1 MIQINEI
8 KQFSERDLA
17 IKIVIPLLKRMGFR
31 SVTYT
36 CDVDEFG
43 KDIVCYYTNPF
54 GDKKWVGVQ
63 VKTVDIHGKSS
74 RSGNIQEVINQIQE
88 SFDNPFYHPTY
99 NEEIEINEM
108 FLITSG
114 RITPKAKI
122 AIKNKFLRDAIH
134 FMDGQALANS
144 LEEFVPE
151 IFETYEKARVI
162 KNRIRNLIASGKV
175 VDDIRELEA
184 WFLERRS
191 IELNEKEM
199 AFITSQVFRYFFENT
214 TLRFFHDKI
223 DWEILAWL
231 EDLEGSDS
239 VLSKEIDEFLTYF
252 PYMNEFTTPTLT
264 LAFLKSLKHFEVIC
278 PSVYYRLRFD
288 ANLFFSR
295 IKKSFEFLDY
305 PYTHQIM
312 AYLMEYSETL
322 DNFCDASNID
332 LPEKYIFPVLIG
344 MKKYDVAE
352 SFLLEKADFGDY
364 FAKAFIFCVKAG
376 LGEACEPKS
385 NIVHKFAE
393 FLQKAQ
399 LSSQLMPFIPPN
411 FAILLYWTLRN
422 EKEVKR
428 LLNVEE
434 TFHELSNGKYLP
446 EAYKLYVGEA
456 EDFFKEI
463 SDVTLPEIPEIF
475 EEMAD
480 LRSEMSDFN
489 ESLRLLDIAEKNAD
503 KFKWDFHLKFVR
515 QHKARCLYRLG
526 RKSEALEIWEALI
539 EEKEKLIDYPLYVAC
554 KKELSSKKT

>member
-17 IKIVIPLLKRMGFR
+17 IKIVIPLLKHMGFR

-36 CDVDEFG
+36 CDIDEFG
-43 KDIVCYYTNPF
+43 KDIVGYYTNPF

-63 VKTVDIHGKSS
+63 VKTVDIHGTSS
-74 RSGNIQEVINQIQE
+74 RSGNIQEIISQIQE

-99 NEEIEINEM
+99 NEQIEISEM

-122 AIKNKFLRDAIH
+122 AIKNKFLRKAIH
-134 FMDGQALANS
+134 FIDGQALVNS
-144 LEEFVPE
+144 LEEFVPG

-162 KNRIRNLIASGKV
+162 KNRISNLIASGKA

-184 WFLERRS
+184 WFLERKS
-191 IELNEKEM
+191 IKLNKEEM
-199 AFITSQVFRYFFENT
+199 AFIASQVFRYFFKNT
-214 TLRFFHDKI
+214 ALMFFNSKI
-223 DWEILAWL
+223 NWDVLAWL
-231 EDLEGSDS
+231 EDLQGSDS
-239 VLSKEIDEFLTYF
+239 VLSKEIDEFLRYF
-252 PYMNEFTTPTLT
+252 PYMNEFSTPRLT
-264 LAFLKSLKHFEVIC
+264 LALLKSLKHLEVVC
-278 PSVYYRLRFD
+278 PSVYYRLGFD
-288 ANLFFSR
+288 ANLFFSK

-312 AYLMEYSETL
+312 AYLMEYSESL
-322 DNFCDASNID
+322 ANFCNNSNID

-344 MKKYDVAE
+344 MKKYDAAK
-352 SFLLEKADFGDY
+352 SFLLEKVDFGDY
-364 FAKAFIFCVKAG
+364 FAKVFIFCVKAG

-411 FAILLYWTLRN
+411 FAILLYWRLRN
-422 EKEVKR
+422 DKQVKR
-428 LLNVEE
+428 LLNLEE
-434 TFHELSNGKYLP
+434 TFHELSNEKYLP
-446 EAYKLYVGEA
+446 KAYKLYVGDA
-456 EDFFKEI
+456 GDFFKEI
-463 SDVTLPEIPEIF
+463 SDVALPEIPEIF

-480 LRSEMSDFN
+480 LRSEMSDFK
-489 ESLRLLDIAEKNAD
+489 EALRLLDIAEKNAD
-503 KFKWDFHLKFVR
+503 KFKWDFWLEFVR

-539 EEKEKLIDYPLYVAC
+539 EEKEKLIDYSLYVAC
-554 KKELSSKKT
+554 KKELDSKKT